1 MDEKINAFK
10 KGDLLN
16 PEQAMQLA
24 ISVAGGGAAYVSPNP
39 LVGCVIVDRNHQ
51 LLATGFHAKCGAD
64 HAEIDA
70 VKKLHKD
77 ELKNSTM
84 YVTLEPCAHEGKTPS
99 CAKHIAGL
107 AVKKIVYGLIDPNP
121 LISGQGAQIL
131 IDAGKTAVL
140 YEGPLKEDLEDLCE
154 IFLKNYRDRK
164 VFVAAKVATSLD
176 GQIALKSGESKWI
189 TGPSSREFVHEL
201 RSRYDA
207 IIVGRNTVEVDDPA
221 LNIRHETIK
230 KIIKVVVLD
239 PSGSLLK
246 KIEAGQE
253 FKFLLEHNPKN
264 IFFATRQFDS
274 SSKFN
279 QIQFDNLSDLNDK
292 LWKLGIRSVFIEG
305 GSKTY
310 SSYLNENLIDRLHV
324 FVAPVIMGARTGM
337 SWTKDFGIESLDQ
350 KKNLMHLKIR
360 QFSNDIY
367 MTGKICQ

>member
-1 MDEKINAFK
+1 
-10 KGDLLN
+10 
-16 PEQAMQLA
+16 MQLA

-246 KIEAGQE
+246 KLKPG
-253 FKFLLEHNPKN
+253 KN
-264 IFFATRQFDS
+264 S
-274 SSKFN
+274 N
-279 QIQFDNLSDLNDK
+279 
-292 LWKLGIRSVFIEG
+292 
-305 GSKTY
+305 
-310 SSYLNENLIDRLHV
+310 SYLSTMLKTSFFQL
-324 FVAPVIMGARTGM
+324 G
-337 SWTKDFGIESLDQ
+337 Q
-350 KKNLMHLKIR
+350 LKIR
-360 QFSNDIY
+360 RKLNKFNLITY
-367 MTGKICQ
+367 PNLNKKL